1 MKELLARAGR
11 EITPMIYPPPTPPFY
26 KVLAEVGGGKRIAL
40 GKIQKAQ
47 SRTPRGQIIL
57 KRASRVET

>member
-11 EITPMIYPPPTPPFY
+11 EITPMIYPPNPPFY